1 MSAWISLFGLH
12 CYVRQGE
19 LESLVLNPPDEET
32 LSSFVNFH
40 KWGVCWFS
48 NSHRTSWHFQ
58 TFVLEIVFPSR
69 HKRNLFLSQM
79 NVWRFPSFLQLALE
93 ICWLI
98 YNKIHKGRDFYAG
111 QPLASSS
118 HLKISCKL
126 CNSDAVFLLL
136 PFSEMSTG
144 QILSIGSFPAFL
156 RSFFIYF
163 WEMWEL
169 GREKKPKLFKNLL
182 KNIQILSCIPLWSF
196 SFQGWGKTAFLHLV
210 QFKIFAQKPED
221 RLYAFN

>member
-1 MSAWISLFGLH
+1 MSAWIPLFGLH
-12 CYVRQGE
+12 CYVRQGG
-19 LESLVLNPPDEET
+19 LGSLVLSPPYEEI
-32 LSSFVNFH
+32 LSSFIIVH
-40 KWGVCWFS
+40 KWGAFWFC

-58 TFVLEIVFPSR
+58 TFVLEIIFPIR
-69 HKRNLFLSQM
+69 HNRNLSLSQM
-79 NVWRFPSFLQLALE
+79 NVWRFPSFLQLPSE

-126 CNSDAVFLLL
+126 CSSDVVFLLP

-156 RSFFIYF
+156 RSFLIYF
-163 WEMWEL
+163 WEIWEL
-169 GREKKPKLFKNLL
+169 VRKKTLKLF
-182 KNIQILSCIPLWSF
+182 
-196 SFQGWGKTAFLHLV
+196 
-210 QFKIFAQKPED
+210 
-221 RLYAFN
+221 